1 MLMKSGKQVAQL
13 MYGPNGFRVMRPG
26 DHVICAASGETIL
39 LEELRYWC
47 VERQEPFASA
57 ELATRRL
64 LGG

>member
-1 MLMKSGKQVAQL
+1 MLDRFGRPARLLYESGSYRIVEA
-13 MYGPNGFRVMRPG
+13 G
-26 DHVICAASGETIL
+26 DHVLCARSGVRIP